1 MLLVASS
8 NPHHVLKQVS
18 CLHHWMP
25 GTSPLEGIESSCP
38 LRRRCQTKRSRP
50 QNGHWNVSH
59 KQERL
64 LASSVLLQSIAR
76 GNKNTLCNSD
86 GSFVAHHSH
95 VSSEDQLQLLPTGQ
109 EELEQAPNSWA
120 EGVFY
125 LFFMGGLR
133 LFVEHIYIYIY
144 IVFQKLRGSCH
155 NRPRF
160 RARFRTPS
168 APILIYRT
176 LTCGWLVVEHRLWN
190 LCHMQ
195 LG

>member
-1 MLLVASS
+1 MKASNLLAHFEGDVKRSAAVLRTVTGTFRTNKSAYWRAQCYCSRLQEETKTPCATPMEASS
-8 NPHHVLKQVS
+8 PTTPMSVVK
-18 CLHHWMP
+18 
-25 GTSPLEGIESSCP
+25 TSSSC
-38 LRRRCQTKRSRP
+38 SR
-50 QNGHWNVSH
+50 
-59 KQERL
+59 L
-64 LASSVLLQSIAR
+64 
-76 GNKNTLCNSD
+76 
-86 GSFVAHHSH
+86 
-95 VSSEDQLQLLPTGQ
+95 GQ